1 MNSLLAYSGLTT
13 KIKAMYSKLV
23 TPEQYDEMMSLNSV
37 SAVVEYLKKLPE
49 YQGLFDNV
57 DAKDLHRGELERYLY
72 LSSYRDFG
80 KIYNFASVKQRKFLE
95 LYFMKYETHILKSI
109 LREIFD
115 NHQVSLDVSGIR
127 LYYERFSKID
137 LNKVTA
143 STNIEEFINSLKN
156 TIFYAPLRRTS
167 SLDHTTLF
175 DYELCLDLFY
185 FQTMW
190 HNKDKYLSGYDLDII
205 TKSCGYKI
213 DMLNIQW
220 ILRCKK
226 YYHISSADIYSM
238 LIPVRYKL
246 KNNEIKAMVESEN
259 EKTFFD
265 VFNTTYYHK
274 KAKMVGTES
283 MEKMYSI
290 INDALHIKTFK
301 AKPYSI
307 ASIDSFLHLKHNE
320 IAKLITLTECV
331 RYSYSHDEIVKLLE

>member
-205 TKSCGYKI
+205 TK
-213 DMLNIQW
+213 
-220 ILRCKK
+220 
-226 YYHISSADIYSM
+226 
-238 LIPVRYKL
+238 
-246 KNNEIKAMVESEN
+246 
-259 EKTFFD
+259 
-265 VFNTTYYHK
+265 
-274 KAKMVGTES
+274 
-283 MEKMYSI
+283 
-290 INDALHIKTFK
+290 
-301 AKPYSI
+301 
-307 ASIDSFLHLKHNE
+307 
-320 IAKLITLTECV
+320 
-331 RYSYSHDEIVKLLE
+331 